1 MPFDV
6 ERIQKN
12 VRALRKILKKAPK
25 RMSPDGIHKLR
36 TRTRR
41 LESVLE
47 ALSRDLNAGERRLLR
62 ELTQIRRLTGKVRD
76 MDVFST
82 HLATTKFKSDTQSL
96 VLLFEYLGAKRYR
109 HAGKLHDWMKWEG
122 PSTRRRLKKMSSRW
136 KSLVAKKDRAP
147 ISDTTLNADAMASA
161 LNLSAALATPPN
173 LQPSNL
179 HEYRMKIKDLR
190 DVLQSVEHA
199 ENHNRFIEALGRS
212 KDAIGEWHDWEELVR
227 IAAKVLKREDNTR
240 LLGELRKI
248 SQQRYEQALS
258 VTNKMRDEYVQAGK
272 RSAKGEQ
279 KRGRKASSPALQV
292 VKAMTA

>member
-12 VRALRKILKKAPK
+12 VRTLRKILKKAPK
-25 RMSPDGIHKLR
+25 RMSPDEIHKLR

-47 ALSRDLNAGERRLLR
+47 ALSRDLNASERRLFR
-62 ELTQIRRLTGKVRD
+62 ELTQIRSLTGKVRD

-82 HLATTKFKSDTQSL
+82 HLATAAFKADTQSL

-109 HAGKLHDWMKWEG
+109 HARKLHDWMKRKG
-122 PSTRRRLKKMSSRW
+122 PSTRRRLKKISSRW
-136 KSLVAKKDRAP
+136 ESLVAKKGRAP
-147 ISDTTLNADAMASA
+147 ISDATLNADAMASA
-161 LNLSAALATPPN
+161 LTLSTALATPPN

-190 DVLQSVEHA
+190 NVLRSVEHA
-199 ENHNRFIEALGRS
+199 ELHNRFIEALGRS
-212 KDAIGEWHDWEELVR
+212 NDAIGEWHDWEELVR
-227 IAAKVLKREDNTR
+227 IAAKVLKRQKSTR

-248 SQQRYEQALS
+248 SQQKYEHALAA
-258 VTNKMRDEYVQAGK
+258 TNKMRDEYVQAGK
-272 RSAKGEQ
+272 GSVKREQ
-279 KRGRKASSPALQV
+279 KRGRKASSPTLQV

>member
-12 VRALRKILKKAPK
+12 VRTLRKILKKAPK
-25 RMSPDGIHKLR
+25 RMSPDETHKLR

-47 ALSRDLNAGERRLLR
+47 ALSRDLKAGEHRLLR

-82 HLATTKFKSDTQSL
+82 HLATTAFKSDTQSL
-96 VLLFEYLGAKRYR
+96 VLLFEYLGAKRYH
-109 HAGKLHDWMKWEG
+109 HARKLHDWMKRKG
-122 PSTRRRLKKMSSRW
+122 PSARRRLKKMSSRW
-136 KSLVAKKDRAP
+136 ESLVAKKGRATV
-147 ISDTTLNADAMASA
+147 SDATLDADAMASA
-161 LNLSAALATPPN
+161 RTLSAALATPPN

-199 ENHNRFIEALGRS
+199 ERHNRFIEALGRS

-227 IAAKVLKREDNTR
+227 IAAKVLKREKTTQ

-248 SQQRYEQALS
+248 SQQKYEHALS

-272 RSAKGEQ
+272 GSVKREQ
-279 KRGRKASSPALQV
+279 KGGRKASSPALQV